1 MEDQKSSFEHLV
13 MVSEKAVWNGY
24 SSGTHDGV
32 DQSICATWQ
41 WTVVN
46 PNCAWSKDGN
56 PISITLGSKPIMCG
70 GAPNICI
77 SRRFTVV
84 DMNSM
89 NDNIGHILN
98 CNASSIC
105 YMNIGTS
112 TINSLITVHDK
123 LLLELNNHIFL
134 ENNPERFGLNNSVPQ
149 SARSRIDRVI
159 VIWICNYIKSAILT
173 SNGVFAKSDGTIS
186 QSLSVVN
193 PVRITTPTVID
204 GVPRFARA
212 QLSFRII

>member
-1 MEDQKSSFEHLV
+1 
-13 MVSEKAVWNGY
+13 
-24 SSGTHDGV
+24 
-32 DQSICATWQ
+32 
-41 WTVVN
+41 
-46 PNCAWSKDGN
+46 
-56 PISITLGSKPIMCG
+56 MCR

-123 LLLELNNHIFL
+123 LLLELNN
-134 ENNPERFGLNNSVPQ
+134 PERFGLNNSVPQ

-159 VIWICNYIKSAILT
+159 VIWICNYIISSILT